1 MGRTVI
7 SVRQV
12 DVDLHSQ
19 FIELWI
25 THRIEAGTTPE
36 AAQRL
41 ALDGTLR
48 TALQRED
55 ICAFIAFIDDRAA
68 GYVVLADST
77 RSLLVNSPCVSID
90 MLFVHPELRRT
101 GVGKALLAA
110 AGRHADRRGAEHLA
124 SAVPAQNRE
133 ANRFFAR
140 LGFAPET
147 VRRVTSTA
155 TLQRKLAGESRGQRY
170 SLDQVLQRRRDVRT
184 KAARAARS
192 AGRAGSRP
200 HPTQP
205 PQIAG

>member
-7 SVRQV
+7 SVRKV

-48 TALQRED
+48 TALQRND
-55 ICAFIAFIDDRAA
+55 IYAFVAFVDDRAA

-101 GVGKALLAA
+101 GVGKALLGA
-110 AGRHADRRGAEHLA
+110 AGRHADRQGAEHLA

-155 TLQRKLAGESRGQRY
+155 TLQRKLSGEPRGQRY

-184 KAARAARS
+184 KAARTAS
-192 AGRAGSRP
+192 RAGSRQLP
-200 HPTQP
+200 AQP

>member
-12 DVDLHSQ
+12 DVELHSQ

-48 TALQRED
+48 SALQRND
-55 ICAFIAFIDDRAA
+55 ICAFIAFVDDRPA

-77 RSLLVNSPCVSID
+77 RSRLVNSPCVSID
-90 MLFVHPELRRT
+90 MLFVHPELRRS
-101 GVGKALLAA
+101 GVGKALLGA
-110 AGRHADRRGAEHLA
+110 AGRHADRQGAEHLA

-155 TLQRKLAGESRGQRY
+155 TLQRKLSGESRGQRY

-184 KAARAARS
+184 KAARTANRAAARP
-192 AGRAGSRP
+192 R
-200 HPTQP
+200 PTQP

>member
-7 SVRQV
+7 SVRKV

-48 TALQRED
+48 TALQRND
-55 ICAFIAFIDDRAA
+55 IYAFIAFVDDRAA

-101 GVGKALLAA
+101 GVGKALLGA
-110 AGRHADRRGAEHLA
+110 AGRHADRQGAEHLA
-124 SAVPAQNRE
+124 SAVPA
-133 ANRFFAR
+133 
-140 LGFAPET
+140 
-147 VRRVTSTA
+147 RRVTSTA
-155 TLQRKLAGESRGQRY
+155 TLQRKLSGEPRGQRY

-184 KAARAARS
+184 KAARTAS
-192 AGRAGSRP
+192 RAGSRQLP
-200 HPTQP
+200 AQP

>member
-7 SVRQV
+7 SVRKV

-48 TALQRED
+48 TALQRND
-55 ICAFIAFIDDRAA
+55 IYAFIAFVDDRAA

-101 GVGKALLAA
+101 GVGKALLGA
-110 AGRHADRRGAEHLA
+110 AGRHADRQGAEHLA

-155 TLQRKLAGESRGQRY
+155 TLQRKLSGEPRGQRY

-184 KAARAARS
+184 KAARTAS
-192 AGRAGSRP
+192 RAGSRQLP
-200 HPTQP
+200 AQP

>member
-48 TALQRED
+48 TALQRND
-55 ICAFIAFIDDRAA
+55 IYAFIAFVDDRAA

-101 GVGKALLAA
+101 GVGKALLGA
-110 AGRHADRRGAEHLA
+110 AGRHADRQGAEHLA

-155 TLQRKLAGESRGQRY
+155 TLQRKLSGEPRGQRY
-170 SLDQVLQRRRDVRT
+170 SLDQVLQRRRDMRT
-184 KAARAARS
+184 KAARTAS
-192 AGRAGSRP
+192 RAGSRQL
-200 HPTQP
+200 PTQP

>member
-7 SVRQV
+7 SVRKV

-48 TALQRED
+48 TALQRND
-55 ICAFIAFIDDRAA
+55 IYAFIAFVDDRAA

-101 GVGKALLAA
+101 GVGKALLGA
-110 AGRHADRRGAEHLA
+110 AGRHADRQGAEHLA

-147 VRRVTSTA
+147 VRRVTSTT
-155 TLQRKLAGESRGQRY
+155 TLQRKLSGEPRGQRY

-184 KAARAARS
+184 KAARAAS
-192 AGRAGSRP
+192 RAGSRQRP
-200 HPTQP
+200 AQP

>member
-7 SVRQV
+7 SVRKV

-19 FIELWI
+19 FIELGS
-25 THRIEAGTTPE
+25 THRIEAGTTQE

-48 TALQRED
+48 TALQRND
-55 ICAFIAFIDDRAA
+55 IYAFIAFVDDRAA

-101 GVGKALLAA
+101 GVGKALLGA
-110 AGRHADRRGAEHLA
+110 AGRHADRQGAEHLA

-155 TLQRKLAGESRGQRY
+155 TLQRKLSGEPRGQRY

-184 KAARAARS
+184 KAARTAS
-192 AGRAGSRP
+192 RAGSRQLP
-200 HPTQP
+200 AQP